1 MRTTTKLLIQAGD
14 TVYPKAC
21 CQASAEG
28 FLSGRLVRMACDAHR
43 GTVAGEPI
51 GAAGHFCGFE
61 RERWKKRRDRGIRH
75 FMFALD
81 WRITFALGLI
91 IFGCVH
97 QTPSPATPT
106 PVATAAE
113 ATPPAQTQAASREQ
127 QALAGSDEA
136 MPPPTSPGID
146 PTQLPESERR
156 AMSLPEIRV
165 ENVGLHIGGG
175 PNTAEAKQTFLR
187 AVARHFKSFRMC
199 YVYSEDPTQGG
210 VFGADLYIPR
220 GGGHPEVRQPRTG
233 MAGARL
239 RNCMV
244 DAFKQVE
251 FERPGKPTVISYS
264 LRFVYRDST
273 AAD

>member
-1 MRTTTKLLIQAGD
+1 
-14 TVYPKAC
+14 
-21 CQASAEG
+21 
-28 FLSGRLVRMACDAHR
+28 
-43 GTVAGEPI
+43 
-51 GAAGHFCGFE
+51 
-61 RERWKKRRDRGIRH
+61 
-75 FMFALD
+75 MFALD
-81 WRITFALGLI
+81 WRITFALGLSV
-91 IFGCVH
+91 FGCAR
-97 QTPSPATPT
+97 QSPSPATPT
-106 PVATAAE
+106 LTATAAE
-113 ATPPAQTQAASREQ
+113 ATPPAETQAAREQ

-136 MPPPTSPGID
+136 MPPPASPGID

-175 PNTAEAKQTFLR
+175 SNTAQAKEPFLR
-187 AVARHFKSFRMC
+187 AVARHFESFRMC
-199 YVYSEDPTQGG
+199 YVHSEDPTRGG

-239 RNCMV
+239 RDCMV
-244 DAFKQVE
+244 DAFGQVE

-273 AAD
+273 TAD